1 MIRFVAALVLA
12 ISVSAVFAQN
22 ATPDTEHG
30 RFSFN
35 AVPEGLLR
43 LDTRTGQVSLCSKR
57 EVGWACQVVPDERA
71 VLESEIARLQGE
83 NGLLK
88 KEMIARGMP
97 LPGPAKAEPPRVR
110 PESAR
115 PERELNLPS
124 DAELDRVIGFME
136 KVWRRLLDMVEEM
149 QRDRDRRG

>member
-1 MIRFVAALVLA
+1 MIRFAAVLVLTLTVCA
-12 ISVSAVFAQN
+12 ASAQN
-22 ATPDTEHG
+22 SMPDTQNG

-35 AVPEGLLR
+35 AVTEGLLR

-57 EVGWACQVVPDERA
+57 DMGWACQVVPDERT
-71 VLESEIARLQGE
+71 VLENEIARLQGE
-83 NGLLK
+83 TALLK
-88 KEMIARGMP
+88 KEMIARGLP
-97 LPGPAKAEPPRVR
+97 LPAPAKAEPPRTRPQPVR
-110 PESAR
+110 PDV
-115 PERELNLPS
+115 ELRLPS